1 MAQGN
6 PAAIYVQPRVL
17 EADRVPGR
25 NRDGGKGLVDLPD
38 VDVVR
43 LEVSAGQGFP
53 DRGDCAVEH
62 DRRVRARDAGRYESR
77 AGFQLQFPR
86 LVGSR
91 HEDPAGAV
99 VDTARVARRDPAI
112 RLERGREGRELLQR
126 RGPTRVLVRVEHS
139 LVATLVEHGDGF
151 DLLLETA
158 LVDRPDRLAVG
169 PERELIHLLSS
180 DLVLVRDEVGGDA
193 LLDDLVFLEELRAQR
208 TGIGSQGDAR
218 HYLDAARDDDV
229 VLARHDLHRGEVE
242 RLQAGRAHPVH
253 ARARHRLRK
262 SGDQRR
268 EAGDVQ
274 ALLIDLGDAP

>member
-6 PAAIYVQPRVL
+6 RAAIYVQPRVL

-38 VDVVR
+38 VDVVC

-77 AGFQLQFPR
+77 AGFQVQFPR

-158 LVDRPDRLAVG
+158 LGDRPDRLAVV
-169 PERELIHLLSS
+169 PERELVHLLSR
-180 DLVLVRDEVGGDA
+180 DLVLSA
-193 LLDDLVFLEELRAQR
+193 TRA
-208 TGIGSQGDAR
+208 
-218 HYLDAARDDDV
+218 
-229 VLARHDLHRGEVE
+229 
-242 RLQAGRAHPVH
+242 AGVPR
-253 ARARHRLRK
+253 
-262 SGDQRR
+262 
-268 EAGDVQ
+268 
-274 ALLIDLGDAP
+274 